1 MRSKNLM
8 ASYAGVVD
16 SLPVIVFFIGVLLSA
31 CGGVDTG
38 SSSMPQSNISELSK
52 LNTTTAAEEF
62 NRSLGAPTMGDLV
75 KPADFTI
82 GPQDLL
88 EVNLFNIDQTDGLP
102 NKVQVRVSNNG
113 DITLPLL
120 GQVKV
125 GGLTRSQMEASL
137 QKDYGK
143 YIIQPDVGVTLVE
156 NRSNSV
162 YVLGAVKTPGVLPI
176 TGQETLRR
184 MLAMAG
190 GITND
195 AGMFVHVS
203 RQISKEERS
212 YVINLA
218 ELASDPTGKLNLP
231 IRPGDFINVP
241 RAGSFFVDGQVGR
254 PNSYQLGQPYKLT
267 QALTLAGGVG
277 PYASSEITIIRRGTK
292 GEMQTITRD
301 LDKVRDGQQED
312 VQIAENDLIVVP
324 PNKAKVL
331 LSVLLSAVGYTSKGA
346 SYSFGVGRVGGVGGG
361 LGGLMVQ

>member
-1 MRSKNLM
+1 MREKRLVAN
-8 ASYAGVVD
+8 YAGSVI
-16 SLPVIVFFIGVLLSA
+16 SLSVIIFVGFFLSA

-38 SSSMPQSNISELSK
+38 GSSMPQSNLAEMAK

-75 KPADFTI
+75 QPADFTI

-143 YIIQPDVGVTLVE
+143 FIIQPDVGVTLVE

-218 ELASDPTGKLNLP
+218 DLASDPTGKLNLS

-241 RAGSFFVDGQVGR
+241 RAGTFFVDGQVER
-254 PNSYQLGQPYKLT
+254 PNAYQLVQPYKLT
-267 QALTLAGGVG
+267 QALTLAGGIG
-277 PYASSEITIIRRGTK
+277 NYASTNITIIRRSK

-301 LDKVRDGQQED
+301 LDKVRAGQQED
-312 VQIAENDLIVVP
+312 IQIAENDLIVVP
-324 PNKAKVL
+324 PNRAKVL
-331 LSVLLSAVGYTSKGA
+331 LSVLLSAVGYTGRGA
-346 SYSFGVGRVGGVGGG
+346 SYSVGVGRVGGVGGG
-361 LGGLMVQ
+361 LGGLMMP